1 MSNGTRL
8 FAFVSKEHLGGSS
21 ARDSLPAR
29 DGFGVCII
37 AMKLPQNGLS
47 RGELFE
53 RMDQLSREDANWRQ
67 GKTFSL
73 VYYAGDEMLEV
84 VKEAYLR
91 FFSENALNPMAFPSL
106 RRFESEV
113 LGMTASLFH
122 GDTETA
128 GTMTSGGSESILM
141 AVKTARDFARAHRP
155 QVKKPRM
162 LLPLSAHP
170 AFEKA
175 AHYFD
180 VEPVHIPLAADYRA
194 DAAEARKLVDENT
207 ILMVGSAPAYPHG
220 VVDPIEELAAIAKEA
235 GILFHTDACLG
246 GFLLPF
252 AERLGHN
259 VPLFD
264 FRVPGVT
271 SISADLHKYGF
282 AAKGASTV
290 LYRNR
295 ELRRFQYYAY
305 ANWPG
310 GLYGSPSMTGT
321 RPGGAIAAAWA
332 ALNFAGE
339 DGYVNLARRILDT
352 SKRILDGIR
361 AISGLRVLGEPPYSV
376 FAFTSDIVDIYALG
390 DAMEARGWKLD
401 RQQRPPALHMM
412 ITPAHEKLVPQFLA
426 DLREAKESLEE
437 GKLTPEG
444 SAAMYGMLGSM
455 EARDQVEQLILQF
468 MDGLDS

>member
-1 MSNGTRL
+1 
-8 FAFVSKEHLGGSS
+8 
-21 ARDSLPAR
+21 
-29 DGFGVCII
+29 
-37 AMKLPQNGLS
+37 MKLPRTGLTKA
-47 RGELFE
+47 ELFE
-53 RMDQLSREDANWRQ
+53 RMDSLSREDADWRH

-73 VYYAGDEMLEV
+73 VYYAGDELLDV

-113 LGMTASLFH
+113 LRMTASLFH
-122 GDTETA
+122 GDADTA

-141 AVKTARDFARAHRP
+141 AVKTARDWARAHRP
-155 QVKKPRM
+155 HVQKPRM

-175 AHYFD
+175 AHYFG
-180 VEPVHIPLAADYRA
+180 VEPVHVPLDGGFRA
-194 DAAEARKLVDENT
+194 DVAEARKLLDDDT
-207 ILMVGSAPAYPHG
+207 ILVVGSAPAYPHG
-220 VVDPIEELAAIAKEA
+220 VVDPIEELSNLAKEA

-252 AERLGHN
+252 AERLGKE

-264 FRVPGVT
+264 FRLPGVT

-290 LYRNR
+290 IYRNR
-295 ELRRFQYYAY
+295 DLRRFQYYAY
-305 ANWPG
+305 ADWPG

-332 ALNFAGE
+332 VLNYLGE
-339 DGYVNLARRILDT
+339 EGYVELARRILDT
-352 SKRILDGIR
+352 SKALLDGIR
-361 AISGLRVLGEPPYSV
+361 SIPGLRVLGDPQFSI
-376 FAFTSDIVDIYALG
+376 FAFTSDVVDIYALG

-401 RQQRPPALHMM
+401 RQQRPPSLHMM
-412 ITPAHEKLVPQFLA
+412 ITPAHEKLVDQFLA
-426 DLREAKESLEE
+426 DLREATLGLEK
-437 GKLTPEG
+437 GATPEG

-455 EARDQVEQLILQF
+455 EARDQVEQFILQF
-468 MDGLDS
+468 MDSLDG

>member
-1 MSNGTRL
+1 
-8 FAFVSKEHLGGSS
+8 
-21 ARDSLPAR
+21 
-29 DGFGVCII
+29 
-37 AMKLPQNGLS
+37 MKLPEKGLS
-47 RGELFE
+47 KGELFE
-53 RMDQLSREDANWRQ
+53 RLDQHGREDANWRQ

-91 FFSENALNPMAFPSL
+91 FFSENALNPMVFPSL

-113 LGMTASLFH
+113 VRMTANLFH
-122 GDTETA
+122 GGDEAA

-141 AVKTARDFARAHRP
+141 AVKTARDFARANRP
-155 QVKKPRM
+155 EVKRPKM

-180 VEPVHIPLAADYRA
+180 VEPVHIPLDAGYRA
-194 DAAEARKLVDENT
+194 NVAEARKLIDGDT

-252 AERLGHN
+252 AERLGKD

-295 ELRRFQYYAY
+295 DLRRFQYYVY
-305 ANWPG
+305 ADWPG
-310 GLYGSPSMTGT
+310 GLYASPSMTGT
-321 RPGGAIAAAWA
+321 RPGGPIAAAWA
-332 ALNFAGE
+332 ALMYAGE
-339 DGYVNLARRILDT
+339 DGYKTIAKKTLDAA
-352 SKRILDGIR
+352 KAILDGIR
-361 AISGLRVLGEPPYSV
+361 ETPGLQVLGEPGYSV
-376 FAFTSDIVDIYALG
+376 FAFTSDTIDIYALG
-390 DAMEARGWKLD
+390 DALEARGWKLD
-401 RQQRPPALHMM
+401 RQQRPPSLHMM
-412 ITPAHEKLVPQFLA
+412 ITPAHEHLVGQFLA
-426 DLREAKESLEE
+426 DLREATLGLEK
-437 GKLTPEG
+437 GTLTPEG
-444 SAAMYGMLGSM
+444 SAAMYGMLGQIEVS
-455 EARDQVEQLILQF
+455 EQIEQFLLQF
-468 MDGLDS
+468 MDGLDST